1 MNYLSHLL
9 LVLKLLPVMKQ
20 SVNPAD
26 ARVIFVSSRMERWR
40 GEFNLANIQGQLSYD
55 RTKFYSMSKLYMVRI
70 IPFSK
75 FSTLS
80 CFKKPGYTCQGITEC
95 YLICTTTVELCKM
108 AAMHQWK
115 GWLRHTALVY
125 NVLILDI
132 HGRLWSIDTYQN
144 KASTDQYQMTTS
156 QHEDR
161 PHTLL
166 GTWNKIIFTSI

>member
-70 IPFSK
+70 TPFNLAS
-75 FSTLS
+75 FQL
-80 CFKKPGYTCQGITEC
+80 Y
-95 YLICTTTVELCKM
+95 
-108 AAMHQWK
+108 H
-115 GWLRHTALVY
+115 ALKSQ
-125 NVLILDI
+125 DI
-132 HGRLWSIDTYQN
+132 HARASQN
-144 KASTDQYQMTTS
+144 VT
-156 QHEDR
+156 
-161 PHTLL
+161 
-166 GTWNKIIFTSI
+166 